1 LGFVETAFGLD
12 VASPRP
18 LAFCSASLMS
28 RRLIAGMIAAGVG
41 TVVVGFL
48 VWPCFP
54 VLEIVDGRSGG
65 VVFCAR
71 VQPGEEFV
79 LSFVHSVN
87 RRPVYDTLRV
97 EADHLVILRSR
108 FDSFGAGMPEASTQ
122 DGALSVGEDGW
133 LEWTV
138 NRPTPEITVRVG
150 RVADHTVHYK
160 GRDIRLSDLGEP
172 GSALTLRVRKS
183 GWLDLMK
190 NRCIP

>member
-1 LGFVETAFGLD
+1 
-12 VASPRP
+12 
-18 LAFCSASLMS
+18 MS
-28 RRLIAGMIAAGVG
+28 RRLIAGLVAAGASGIAV
-41 TVVVGFL
+41 FL
-48 VWPCFP
+48 LWPLFP
-54 VLEIVDGRSGG
+54 VLEIVDGRCGL

-71 VQPGEEFV
+71 VQPGEELV

-97 EADHLVILRSR
+97 EADHLVIAKSR
-108 FDSFGAGMPEASTQ
+108 FDTFGAGMPEASTQ
-122 DGALSVGEDGW
+122 EGTLTVAEDGW

-160 GRDIRLSDLGEP
+160 GRDIRLSDLAEP

-183 GWLDLMK
+183 RWLDLMK

>member
-1 LGFVETAFGLD
+1 
-12 VASPRP
+12 
-18 LAFCSASLMS
+18 MS
-28 RRLIAGMIAAGVG
+28 RRLIAGLIAAGVG
-41 TVVVGFL
+41 GMVGFL
-48 VWPCFP
+48 LWPLFP
-54 VLEIVDGRSGG
+54 VLEIVDGRSGRI
-65 VVFCAR
+65 VFCAR

-97 EADHLVILRSR
+97 GADHLVIAKSR
-108 FDSFGAGMPEASTQ
+108 FDTFGAGMPEASTQ
-122 DGALSVGEDGW
+122 DGTLTIAEDGW

-160 GRDIRLSDLGEP
+160 GRDIRLSDLAEP

-183 GWLDLMK
+183 RWLDLMK
-190 NRCIP
+190 SRCIP